1 MSCYAVRYTKAA
13 RKFMT
18 KHKPVGLRFM
28 KAFDEIADDR
38 QAVHWY
44 DVVSIRGRD
53 GLFRLRIGKYRAIFK
68 VDDND
73 MLIVVAVIDSRG
85 DVYKNL

>member
-1 MSCYAVRYTKAA
+1 
-13 RKFMT
+13 MT
-18 KHKPVGLRFM
+18 KHKPAGLRFM
-28 KAFDEIADDR
+28 KAFDEMADNR
-38 QAVHWY
+38 QAAHWY
-44 DVVSIRGRD
+44 DVVSIRGRE
-53 GLFRLRIGKYRAIFK
+53 GLFRLGIGKYRAIFK